1 MNGLSHQIYHLD
13 MPETHLALERRLD
26 LMEEMY
32 GVFLEFI
39 NLRKLSNSY
48 FVNQKTHGMS

>member
-1 MNGLSHQIYHLD
+1 
-13 MPETHLALERRLD
+13 MPETHLVLERRLD

-39 NLRKLSNSY
+39 NLRKLSNLY